1 MSNIT
6 TWAFILLQEEY
17 PKFKN
22 SYLKISSYEFS
33 TTVPMIVLNDIEFY
47 YSNWAFYDVDISM
60 TDCNTSFL
68 LLNINSCGR
77 NSNLTNFT
85 STVNIQNCTLGCW
98 KFRCIKAMHITDCSI
113 KGTPPCNSK
122 LIMDLIKSSATL
134 ENIFIHSVNLKC
146 TAIQLCGF
154 VVDYSSTAQIQN
166 LIYEKNKRSPIL
178 VQRGSNLLMENCTIL
193 DNDVRSGVIYGASDS
208 VVDITNCRIENNTAH
223 AELGIVYVR
232 WDSAV
237 MVSGSTFSGNHGS
250 GVVVEVSSTLD
261 ISNSTFTNNRATA
274 GGSVSVRL
282 DSNLTISL
290 SIFDGNT
297 ASMLGGAI
305 FIDESNSAFCTS
317 SSFIGNRAGI
327 NGGAIAVQRSNVTL
341 SHLIIDLNLSHG
353 VGAVSAVYNLQLDV
367 RNCTF
372 NKNTEVAL
380 FATGN
385 IRLTVRNSDF
395 FHNEA
400 KDGGAMLIQFSK
412 NVTLSHLRLFHNVAT
427 INGGAIASYYN
438 NLYIDS
444 SIFQDNVAFYDSAS
458 VRKTH
463 SVGFRSSDFGSGGA
477 LYIHSGSLFMS
488 NSIAKH
494 NYAVIGG
501 AIQGQNSDINL
512 TNCFFESNTADFN
525 GGAVSITNSS
535 LRVDNVI
542 YKNNTLSSSS
552 EMGAAAI
559 SADRCRVYISNS
571 LFSENN
577 ALVSAGAIH
586 ISADVLH
593 LFNTTFSNNSAGF
606 AGALEATNMVKIQL
620 TDCVFVNNS
629 ARDGAVI
636 TVERSALLGI
646 NSIFEGNVG
655 GRSSSDSSCLFLSNS
670 EASFENCTFERN
682 INNGEYEG
690 EGGAITSK
698 QCQLR
703 ISMSI
708 FDGNEAYLGKDIFLE
723 NDMLTYLSL
732 FKHST
737 TLESNDTNFKQKAFQ
752 ENILGSDHPDEVM
765 INESQYAS
773 GKNLLQF
780 VIS

>member
-1 MSNIT
+1 M
-6 TWAFILLQEEY
+6 
-17 PKFKN
+17 FKN
-22 SYLKISSYEFS
+22 SYLKISSYEFP

-47 YSNWAFYDVDISM
+47 YSDWAFYDVDISM

-68 LLNINSCGR
+68 LLNINSCDR
-77 NSNLTNFT
+77 NSTSTNFT
-85 STVNIQNCTLGCW
+85 SMVNIQNCTLGCW
-98 KFRCIKAMHITDCSI
+98 KFRCINNMHITDCSI

-122 LIMDLIKSSATL
+122 LIMDMIKSSATL
-134 ENIFIHSVNLKC
+134 ENISMHSVNLRC
-146 TAIQLCGF
+146 IGNQLCGF
-154 VVDYSSTAQIQN
+154 VVDYSSTAKIQN
-166 LIYEKNKRSPIL
+166 LIYEKNKRSPIN
-178 VQRGSNLLMENCTIL
+178 VRRGSNLLMENCTLL
-193 DNDVRSGVIYGASDS
+193 DNDANSGVIFGAVNS
-208 VVDITNCRIENNTAH
+208 VLNIINCRIENNIAH
-223 AELGIVYVR
+223 AELGIVYLE
-232 WDSAV
+232 WDSTV
-237 MVSGSTFSGNHGS
+237 TVSSSTFSGNHAS
-250 GVVVEVSSTLD
+250 GVVVALRSTLD
-261 ISNSTFTNNRATA
+261 ITNSTFTNDRATA
-274 GGSVSVRL
+274 GGGVNVQL

-297 ASMLGGAI
+297 ASVLGGAI
-305 FIDESNSAFCTS
+305 FIDESNSTSCTRS
-317 SSFIGNRAGI
+317 IFISNRAGI
-327 NGGAIAVQRSNVTL
+327 NGGAIAVQRSNATL
-341 SHLIIDLNLSHG
+341 SHLIIDRNLNGMGALS
-353 VGAVSAVYNLQLDV
+353 VTYNLQLDV
-367 RNCTF
+367 HNCTF
-372 NKNTEVAL
+372 NKNTEAAL

-400 KDGGAMLIQFSK
+400 KDGGAMLVQFSK

-458 VRKTH
+458 VHKTL
-463 SVGFRSSDFGSGGA
+463 SVAFRSSDFGSGGA

-512 TNCFFESNTADFN
+512 TICFFESNTADFN

-552 EMGAAAI
+552 EMGAGAI

-636 TVERSALLGI
+636 IVERSALLGI

-655 GRSSSDSSCLFLSNS
+655 GCSTSDSSCLFLSNS
-670 EASFENCTFERN
+670 EVSFENCTFERN
-682 INNGEYEG
+682 INNGEHDN

-708 FDGNEAYLGKDIFLE
+708 FDGNEAHLGK
-723 NDMLTYLSL
+723 
-732 FKHST
+732 
-737 TLESNDTNFKQKAFQ
+737 
-752 ENILGSDHPDEVM
+752 NIP
-765 INESQYAS
+765 
-773 GKNLLQF
+773 
-780 VIS
+780 